1 MGSHTRIRLYPEI
14 IQKQGG
20 EFCVG
25 CGLTPE
31 QTNEKKLLINHVDN
45 NNSNN
50 MIENLQFLCRT
61 CNRIKNPSRTYKPA
75 AIKTQ
80 GEITNLRVEENWR
93 AWVMDKV
100 LKNSGYFV
108 DEIIY
113 SGAELFACSPETIS
127 RRYLPKLTS
136 ALGLFIIRDGVLYLK
151 SHEEGSASIAA
162 SIV

>member
-1 MGSHTRIRLYPEI
+1 MGSYTRIRLYPEI

-20 EFCVG
+20 EFCAG
-25 CGLTPE
+25 CGITPE
-31 QTNEKKLLINHVDN
+31 QTNEKKLLINHIDN
-45 NNSNN
+45 NNLNN
-50 MIENLQFLCRT
+50 MIKNLQFLCRA
-61 CNRIKNPSRTYKPA
+61 CNRIKNPNRTGKPA
-75 AIKTQ
+75 ANKTS
-80 GEITNLRVEENWR
+80 EITNLRVEENWR

-113 SGAELFACSPETIS
+113 SGAELFSCSPETIR

-136 ALGLFIIRDGVLYLK
+136 TMGLFIIHDGVLYLK
-151 SHEEGSASIAA
+151 SHEKGSASITA